1 MNTPT
6 LRWGV
11 LSTANIGRVAVNP
24 AIQASG
30 NGRLLAVASRDEA
43 RARAF
48 AEAHGIPRAHGSYE
62 SLLADPE
69 IDAVYIP
76 LPNSMHREWT
86 IRALEQGKHVLCEK
100 PLALNAA
107 ECRDMEAAAKSSGR
121 LLMEAFMH
129 RFHPRTE
136 ALVQLAADG
145 TLGTL
150 RAVRSAFTFRLSRPD
165 NIRFDPALGGGAL
178 MDVGCY
184 CVNVSR
190 TLAAAEPVE
199 VQAWA
204 NWGATGVDVELTGV
218 LRFASGLHAHFDC
231 SLSSDRREVAEVAG
245 AEASATMEDAFLPGV
260 GAVELTERRAGATTS
275 RGFDGANEYVLM
287 VEHFADAV
295 LGRTVLR
302 YSASEAAANMAVI
315 DALYRSARSG
325 RSEVVDR

>member
-1 MNTPT
+1 
-6 LRWGV
+6 
-11 LSTANIGRVAVNP
+11 
-24 AIQASG
+24 
-30 NGRLLAVASRDEA
+30 
-43 RARAF
+43 
-48 AEAHGIPRAHGSYE
+48 
-62 SLLADPE
+62 
-69 IDAVYIP
+69 
-76 LPNSMHREWT
+76 
-86 IRALEQGKHVLCEK
+86 
-100 PLALNAA
+100 
-107 ECRDMEAAAKSSGR
+107 MEAAAKSSGR
-121 LLMEAFMH
+121 LLMEAFMY

-136 ALVQLAADG
+136 ALVRLAADG

-204 NWGATGVDVELTGV
+204 NWGETGVDLELTGA
-218 LRFASGLHAHFDC
+218 LCFASGLHAHFDC

-325 RSEVVDR
+325 RSEMVER

>member
-1 MNTPT
+1 MNIPT

-48 AEAHGIPRAHGSYE
+48 AEAHGILRAHGSYE

-121 LLMEAFMH
+121 LLMEAFMY

-136 ALVQLAADG
+136 ALVRLAADG

-204 NWGATGVDVELTGV
+204 NWGETGVDLELTGA
-218 LRFASGLHAHFDC
+218 LCFASGLHAHFDC
-231 SLSSDRREVAEVAG
+231 SLSADRREVAEVAG

-325 RSEVVDR
+325 RSEMVER